1 MPVPDVMWLNMTTRV
16 RGVIAPANM
25 ETTPSGPFP
34 SASSKCQFLYHHAM
48 PLGAQPK
55 TADPARMPFS
65 SSSTGPPVGCSTFGD
80 DLRHARLGEIE

>member
-55 TADPARMPFS
+55 TADA
-65 SSSTGPPVGCSTFGD
+65 G
-80 DLRHARLGEIE
+80 HALLVQLHRAAGRVLDVR